1 MNLLYITCL
10 FSSLFLA
17 VSRLHISF
25 MDKPPYLSYYFILER
40 LSILMF
46 AVSGKVLFN
55 LSFDS
60 LAFCVVSNMNIYSP
74 NSYLWCAVT
83 LMYEL

>member
-1 MNLLYITCL
+1 M
-10 FSSLFLA
+10 FFSLFLA

-25 MDKPPYLSYYFILER
+25 MDKPPYLSHYFILEL

-46 AVSGKVLFN
+46 AISDKVLFN

-60 LAFCVVSNMNIYSP
+60 MAFSVVNNMNIYSP
-74 NSYLWCAVT
+74 SSYLQ
-83 LMYEL
+83 